1 MYNHKL
7 ANFMSNAKSFLIELL
22 ENSNHNM
29 SPSYVSHGNDYIS
42 HTPPPTPHHTTHT
55 HTRAQLPIHTT
66 WKSLYVN
73 QGSLLNVSVDIVLH
87 CGSISHVC
95 T

>member
-7 ANFMSNAKSFLIELL
+7 ANFMFNAKSFLIELL
-22 ENSNHNM
+22 ENSNHSM
-29 SPSYVSHGNDYIS
+29 SPSYVSHGNDYIN
-42 HTPPPTPHHTTHT
+42 HPPPHHTHT
-55 HTRAQLPIHTT
+55 HTHTQLPIHTT
-66 WKSLYVN
+66 KKSLYVN

>member
-7 ANFMSNAKSFLIELL
+7 ANFMFNAKSFLIELL
-22 ENSNHNM
+22 ENSNHSM

-42 HTPPPTPHHTTHT
+42 PPPHHTHTHT
-55 HTRAQLPIHTT
+55 HTRTSQYTQLG
-66 WKSLYVN
+66 SLY
-73 QGSLLNVSVDIVLH
+73 
-87 CGSISHVC
+87 

>member
-7 ANFMSNAKSFLIELL
+7 ANFMFNAKSFLIELL
-22 ENSNHNM
+22 ENSNHSM
-29 SPSYVSHGNDYIS
+29 SPSYVSHRNDYIS
-42 HTPPPTPHHTTHT
+42 HPPPPHT
-55 HTRAQLPIHTT
+55 HTRTSQYTQLG
-66 WKSLYVN
+66 SLYVN

>member
-7 ANFMSNAKSFLIELL
+7 ANFMFNAKSFLIELL
-22 ENSNHNM
+22 ENSNHSM
-29 SPSYVSHGNDYIS
+29 SPSYVSHGNDYI
-42 HTPPPTPHHTTHT
+42 TPHHTHTHT
-55 HTRAQLPIHTT
+55 HHTHAQLPIHTT